1 MNAPCLPVCA
11 AVCGLPGRGGIPARP
26 RGIRTICGNFG
37 TANLQQDKSA
47 PSHEALVAI
56 CKRYH
61 VSADY
66 LLGLTDTDPSYL
78 RRISSRFSTDELR
91 ELQEYSFYLLWK
103 RGRNK

>member
-1 MNAPCLPVCA
+1 MIGERLAEVRRDYRENQNELAESLHVSLA
-11 AVCGLPGRGGIPARP
+11 TVRSWE
-26 RGIRTICGNFG
+26 
-37 TANLQQDKSA
+37 QDKSA

-66 LLGLTDTDPSYL
+66 LLGLTDMDPSYL

>member
-1 MNAPCLPVCA
+1 MIGERLSEVRRDYGENQSELAEYLCVSLST
-11 AVCGLPGRGGIPARP
+11 
-26 RGIRTICGNFG
+26 IRSWE
-37 TANLQQDKSA
+37 QDKSA

-91 ELQEYSFYLLWK
+91 ELQEYSAFLLWK
-103 RGRNK
+103 RGRQK

>member
-1 MNAPCLPVCA
+1 MIGERLAEVRRDYRENQNELAESLHVSLA
-11 AVCGLPGRGGIPARP
+11 TVRSWE
-26 RGIRTICGNFG
+26 
-37 TANLQQDKSA
+37 QDKSA